1 MLPSAARHPSGCP
14 QRLCPAGGARPS
26 CELICTPQATGA
38 VTARSRGLSYSP
50 SGPRCPSPTGLEVI
64 QRTGWGAPPPPVP
77 DITRSSFFTST
88 RSFAEPPL
96 CRRSAWG
103 WEESTGAGRLR
114 RTMKHVCF
122 QALRKSLAVHVV
134 GFLFPVYEGGKI
146 FLKLNKPK
154 NQSGVFT
161 AQ

>member
-1 MLPSAARHPSGCP
+1 MKSLHVPGACPIPRAAPGVHP
-14 QRLCPAGGARPS
+14 QRGWRPYRGQAGVR
-26 CELICTPQATGA
+26 
-38 VTARSRGLSYSP
+38 
-50 SGPRCPSPTGLEVI
+50 
-64 QRTGWGAPPPPVP
+64 PPPVP

-103 WEESTGAGRLR
+103 WEESTGAGGLR